1 MAKIENQYFVKD
13 QFRDLKHTFTVKC
26 ACCEEESNLSIE
38 FPFPMKVMVG
48 FLNDFQKLHKGK
60 DCNKNQMDIPE
71 WAGKSVNIAISM

>member
-60 DCNKNQMDIPE
+60 DCNKKDR
-71 WAGKSVNIAISM
+71 KSVV